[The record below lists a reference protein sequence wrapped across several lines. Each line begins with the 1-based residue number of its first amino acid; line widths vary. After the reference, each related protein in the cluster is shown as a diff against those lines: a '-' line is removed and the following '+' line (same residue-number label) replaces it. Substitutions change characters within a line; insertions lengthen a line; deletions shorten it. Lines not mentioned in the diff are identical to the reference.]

1 MVISL
6 LSSAGLG
13 LMVSCFPWFL
23 AGMIAPRKVLPN
35 ARPSRWLVFLRYWVV
50 LPLIAAA
57 VMTEVRAH
65 GDPGFSLIGF
75 GVGAVANFG
84 LLRLERAVAGRLAAF
99 RDNRRR
105 RREEAAR
112 REEERQARDAWME
125 DFGLDTMLDPDNPPR
140 GADEVVDA
148 LVAGKRRLTEARRD
162 DLALQADRLYARY
175 GHVLSVLASK
185 FDRAELT
192 FDRSYRLVAEVAL
205 GAADNL
211 NSMASLARG
220 VAGVDADYA
229 RKRLARGGATL
240 TPDETEALR
249 RRIDLVEGTEKRLAD
264 LAGRNEVILTALI
277 DAAVGIAR
285 VETEQAQAS
294 VAAETALQDLR
305 RFVDR
310 AEQYGRSA

>member
-23 AGMIAPRKVLPN
+23 VGMVSPRKVLPY
-35 ARPSRWLVFLRYWVV
+35 ARPTRWQVFFRYWVV

-57 VMTEVRAH
+57 VMTEVRTL

-75 GVGAVANFG
+75 GLGVAANFG
-84 LLRLERAVAGRLAAF
+84 LLRLERAVLGRLAAF

-105 RREEAAR
+105 RQEEAAR
-112 REEERQARDAWME
+112 REEERRARDAWME

-140 GADEVVDA
+140 GADDVVAA
-148 LVAGKRRLTEARRD
+148 LVEGKRRLLDARRE

-175 GHVLSVLASK
+175 GHVLNVLSSK
-185 FDRAELT
+185 FDRAEIT
-192 FDRSYRLVAEVAL
+192 FGRSYGLVAEVAK

-211 NSMASLARG
+211 NAMASLARG

-240 TPDETEALR
+240 SPDETEALR
-249 RRIDLVEGTEKRLAD
+249 RRVDLVEGTEKRLAE

-277 DAAVGIAR
+277 DAAVGIAN

>member
-13 LMVSCFPWFL
+13 LMMSCFPWFL
-23 AGMIAPRKVLPN
+23 VGMVSPRTVLPYAKPN
-35 ARPSRWLVFLRYWVV
+35 RWQVFFRYWVG
-50 LPLIAAA
+50 LPLVGVLAI
-57 VMTEVRAH
+57 TEARVL
-65 GDPGFSLIGF
+65 GDPDFSLIGF
-75 GVGAVANFG
+75 GLGAAATFG
-84 LLRLERAVAGRLAAF
+84 LLRLERMVLGRWAVLRA
-99 RDNRRR
+99 RRR
-105 RREEAAR
+105 QAQEEAAR
-112 REEERQARDAWME
+112 RDEERLARDAWME
-125 DFGLDTMLDPDNPPR
+125 DFGLDTMLDPANPPR
-140 GADEVVDA
+140 GADDVVKA
-148 LVAGKRRLTEARRD
+148 LVEGKRRLLDARRE

-175 GHVLSVLASK
+175 GHVLSVLSSK
-185 FDRAELT
+185 FDTSEIT
-192 FDRSYRLVAEVAL
+192 FGRSYGLVAEVAK

-211 NSMASLARG
+211 NAMASLARG

-240 TPDETEALR
+240 SPDETEALR
-249 RRIDLVEGTEKRLAD
+249 RRIDLVEGTDKRLAD

-277 DAAVGIAR
+277 DAAVGIAN